1 MIDIV
6 KEDMGKYRSAGD
18 NSLFSAI
25 RDSGRELGS
34 AVWKHNGLGLDGIV
48 SQIDGFDRLI
58 NELGIGDGSNN
69 SAVIRIDGST
79 RMVRTSLVTDDISI
93 GDLAGKLHGLLADYM
108 KNNALIFSYIQIIA
122 PYGEI
127 WLSSSDPNNKR
138 DKSSLWKPDYGFL
151 SVSSHLDVSEPLGRL
166 VIGTIMKPENISEQ
180 QIGYALK
187 DVYGGGSSQ

>member
-1 MIDIV
+1 LIDIV

-79 RMVRTSLVTDDISI
+79 RMVRTSLVTDDISK

-151 SVSSHLDVSEPLGRL
+151 SVSS
-166 VIGTIMKPENISEQ
+166 IWM
-180 QIGYALK
+180 
-187 DVYGGGSSQ
+187 SQSLWAGW